1 MLFPFLLGG
10 AFIEAQEEVEDEGG
24 KWYFPSFLEGLSL
37 RRVLPLI
44 DLREQVVFPF
54 LLGGAFIEAPM
65 EMCNASQKPRFPF
78 LLGGAFIEA
87 SIVNVRSTGVRHF
100 PSILEGLS
108 LRPRTFLPARCS
120 TLKFPFLLGGA
131 FIEAAHR
138 HSLNIPSLEFPFLL
152 GGAFIEAI
160 HHGRRQ
166 DDGEKISLPS
176 WRGFH

>member
-87 SIVNVRSTGVRHF
+87 TSQTHYTNYS
-100 PSILEGLS
+100 
-108 LRPRTFLPARCS
+108 A
-120 TLKFPFLLGGA
+120 
-131 FIEAAHR
+131 
-138 HSLNIPSLEFPFLL
+138 
-152 GGAFIEAI
+152 
-160 HHGRRQ
+160 
-166 DDGEKISLPS
+166 KISLPS